1 MSKNRRFSVSQE
13 KSVNRLQ
20 KHVHGRLEHI
30 KPRRVKIDGFK
41 YGDETNT
48 GPYAWQ
54 VTSPIKAVY
63 QRKIA
68 GYWKEAELF
77 DIVYC
82 VLILVLI
89 DRESFDEDIL
99 IEIYRLLHGT
109 AGRMHVLM
117 EYNKALR
124 ATIQAI
130 ANVSYRGPQG
140 RLVSVLISLNDT
152 YRDIHVF
159 LLFCS
164 KT

>member
-1 MSKNRRFSVSQE
+1 M
-13 KSVNRLQ
+13 
-20 KHVHGRLEHI
+20 
-30 KPRRVKIDGFK
+30 KIDGFK

-130 ANVSYRGPQG
+130 ANVSYRGPQC
-140 RLVSVLISLNDT
+140 RLVSVLISLNDA

-159 LLFCS
+159 CSLL
-164 KT
+164 